1 MQCECQ
7 TTYFYIYLY
16 ITENWMYLR
25 FWDTPILLKP
35 HTGEHLPYSNF
46 EIGKLNTPTN
56 LSSFFKY
63 CKKFH
68 PLYKILDYNISIV
81 YTHRF
86 KIWHS

>member
-25 FWDTPILLKP
+25 FWDTPMLLKP

-46 EIGKLNTPTN
+46 EIGKLNTCTN
-56 LSSFFKY
+56 LSSFF
-63 CKKFH
+63 
-68 PLYKILDYNISIV
+68 
-81 YTHRF
+81 
-86 KIWHS
+86 